1 MKDEETF
8 ENNDKESSYNECGSV
23 EILDD
28 IEDEYYEENDL
39 LFMDNGEYLLDDLN
53 HSGTFLYYIKEY

>member
-1 MKDEETF
+1 M
-8 ENNDKESSYNECGSV
+8 
-23 EILDD
+23 EIQDD

-39 LFMDNGEYLLDDLN
+39 LCLDNGEEYILDDLN